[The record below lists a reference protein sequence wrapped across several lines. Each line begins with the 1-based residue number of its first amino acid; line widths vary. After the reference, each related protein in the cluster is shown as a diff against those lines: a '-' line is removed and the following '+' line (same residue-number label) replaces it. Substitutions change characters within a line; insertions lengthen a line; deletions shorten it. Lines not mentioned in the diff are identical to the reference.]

1 MDNANHPTSIW
12 LSSLFFP
19 LVNTRIAFFSLRNL
33 RPIAFDSVDP
43 LAGAVALSAVF
54 PDLPRA
60 SPSAS

>member
-12 LSSLFFP
+12 LSLSFSCWSIFQSPSLLCSF
-19 LVNTRIAFFSLRNL
+19 

-43 LAGAVALSAVF
+43 LAGVVTLSAVF